1 MEVKIYL
8 FDRLLATLTFKSGGQ
23 GWYLASQSMHV
34 GETPEIRKA
43 IAIAVSSVTTDV
55 FQPTGRRV
63 LLNDV
68 SYVAKNALDASL

>member
-8 FDRLLATLTFKSGGQ
+8 FGELLATLTFKSEGQ
-23 GWYLASQSMHV
+23 NWDLASQSTHV

-55 FQPTGRRV
+55 FQPTGRKV
-63 LLNDV
+63 VLNDV
-68 SYVAKNALDASL
+68 SYVATPL